1 MEINKSMQSLYELV
15 LDMTIERVKREKKK
29 ATKLSRRTLKM
40 IALVQEL
47 HCSTFF
53 RLCCLFIGRFV

>member
-1 MEINKSMQSLYELV
+1 MEINKSMQSLYDLV

-53 RLCCLFIGRFV
+53 R